1 LKLAFLAARRQES
14 MDPRLESLANA
25 SRVLLSS
32 NDLNPPQIFAGQ
44 AALLEVLVS
53 CVQVSHLF

>member
-1 LKLAFLAARRQES
+1 